1 MTQPAQGASPGA
13 VTPAATTTTDAGG
26 NAGAATGAPTQLAGP
41 VRTTHPDG
49 STTVEA
55 PPRQHSQLNPTPAA
69 TPAPAPAPVAG
80 QAGDQPAGPPELASL
95 HPDTQKY
102 IKDLRD
108 QAANVRTS
116 PKELAKAQEAAT
128 AAAAEAKQHKGV
140 LDAILK
146 ALDPTGAN
154 TAPTPEQLAQKV
166 VEGEQATKRLTRENR
181 TLTMRIDTWRTAT
194 ALGANPLELDDSVQ
208 FLDAVKKLDPEHVD
222 YKADLAQLIAT
233 TVESNPARFKLAG
246 TTATASAAAPV
257 AATSAPSGA
266 SFAGGS
272 GSTSSN
278 EELSIDGFRKSYADG
293 LKAR

>member
-1 MTQPAQGASPGA
+1 MTQPAQGTSPGA
-13 VTPAATTTTDAGG
+13 VTPAATTTDAGG
-26 NAGAATGAPTQLAGP
+26 DAGVTGAPTQLAGP

-49 STTVEA
+49 STTLEA
-55 PPRQHSQLNPTPAA
+55 PPRPLSQLNPAA
-69 TPAPAPAPVAG
+69 PAPAPAPVAG

-95 HPDTQKY
+95 HPETQKY

-128 AAAAEAKQHKGV
+128 TAAAEAKQHKTV

-146 ALDPTGAN
+146 ALDPSGAN
-154 TAPTPEQLAQKV
+154 TAPTPEQLAAQIAD
-166 VEGEQATKRLTRENR
+166 GERATKRLTSENR
-181 TLTMRIDTWRTAT
+181 TLTMRIDTWRTAA

-208 FLDAVKKLDPEHVD
+208 FLDAAKKLDPAHVD

-233 TVESNPARFKLAG
+233 TVESNPGRFKISG
-246 TTATASAAAPV
+246 TTATATAAAPV
-257 AATSAPSGA
+257 AASSAPSGA

-272 GSTSSN
+272 GSPSSN
-278 EELSIDGFRKSYADG
+278 EELSIDAFRKSYASG